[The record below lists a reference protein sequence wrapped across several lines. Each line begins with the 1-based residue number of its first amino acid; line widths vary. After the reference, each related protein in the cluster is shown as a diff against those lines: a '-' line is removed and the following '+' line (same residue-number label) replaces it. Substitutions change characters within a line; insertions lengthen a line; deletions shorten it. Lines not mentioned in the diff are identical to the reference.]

1 MRAIC
6 CVAALVL
13 GLVLAALGYRVIF
26 AGAVTPAPD
35 GRSAILLN
43 AAERD
48 LVLTE
53 MRAFLQAV
61 QGIVQA
67 VSAGDPAGAAQAAR
81 AVGSAGTA
89 EVPISLMAK
98 LPVGFKQL
106 GMATHGAFDQLAL
119 DAESSQTWV
128 TPRVSLP
135 TCCAIVSAVTPPSA
149 STPSPEG
156 GRGGGGRGRGEGGG
170 GGGGGGEGGGGAEGG
185 PPTMPSIGLPRL
197 PRRVSRR

>member
-43 AAERD
+43 AGERD

-98 LPVGFKQL
+98 LPIGFKQL

-119 DAESSQTWV
+119 DAESLADLGHTQAQLADLLQNCV
-128 TPRVSLP
+128 GCHAAFRIDLEP
-135 TCCAIVSAVTPPSA
+135 
-149 STPSPEG
+149 
-156 GRGGGGRGRGEGGG
+156 
-170 GGGGGGEGGGGAEGG
+170 
-185 PPTMPSIGLPRL
+185 
-197 PRRVSRR
+197 